1 MTTQRIPSWNRLY
14 QTIGVEGI
22 MDMVRTGTWTGRVTE
37 TGTCT
42 FVRELEVTL
51 SLDEVIGEGVIQDSI
66 DEGWDESQWFDWF
79 YDNANIVDEA
89 LNYGETVSF
98 ETDNE
103 DGDSYD
109 WHTRD
114 NDDLMGIIRSTRA
127 EAGFED

>member
-66 DEGWDESQWFDWF
+66 DESWDESQWFDWF

-109 WHTRD
+109 WHTRN

>member
-66 DEGWDESQWFDWF
+66 DESWDESQWFDWF

-109 WHTRD
+109 WHTRN

-127 EAGFED
+127 EAGFEA

>member
-109 WHTRD
+109 WHTRN